1 MNYKKLKI
9 GFIVLQ
15 LALLLLCFFYRSF
28 IGFYALING
37 ITIAA
42 LALKIYNGKIGTAFI
57 VALVMAGAITS
68 LLLCALI
75 FGFNFDRFQ

>member
-9 GFIVLQ
+9 IFIGIQ
-15 LALLLLCFFYRSF
+15 LTLLLLCFFYRSF

-37 ITIAA
+37 VISVA
-42 LALKIYNGKIGTAFI
+42 LALKIYNGKIGPAF
-57 VALVMAGAITS
+57 VFALFMAGAIIS
-68 LLLCALI
+68 LLLCAII